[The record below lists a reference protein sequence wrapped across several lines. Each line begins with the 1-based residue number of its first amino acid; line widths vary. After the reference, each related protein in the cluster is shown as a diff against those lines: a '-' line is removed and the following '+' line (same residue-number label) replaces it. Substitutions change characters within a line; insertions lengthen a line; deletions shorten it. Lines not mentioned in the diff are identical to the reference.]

1 MRRSIFVIPLLALVL
16 VALPDSL
23 PSRAGAQETTTL
35 RLATL
40 APRGTAMERAFARW
54 NQQLSERTGGRLRI
68 RVYYGGA
75 AGDERTVVRKMRS
88 SQLDMAA
95 VTTTGLG
102 MIVRQAMVL
111 SAPGVIETY
120 PQLDAVRNALAPEL
134 AQEFEDADFKL
145 LGWGDAGMV
154 RLFSKRRILRP
165 QDMRSARV
173 WVWRDNPVFV
183 ATLEAMGVRGVPLA
197 LPEVLSGLST
207 GRIDTFPSS
216 ALAAVGLQWYTQA
229 DYVSAQGSGIVVGA
243 MVIKKSVFDGLDADM
258 QAALVETAHASER
271 RLQRG
276 VRTFDQ
282 RAYETLVRRGMHAV
296 DAEAH
301 RAEWEAV
308 GERAR
313 RNLTGRLFQPEI
325 LARVERIAA
334 QHH

>member
-1 MRRSIFVIPLLALVL
+1 
-16 VALPDSL
+16 
-23 PSRAGAQETTTL
+23 
-35 RLATL
+35 
-40 APRGTAMERAFARW
+40 
-54 NQQLSERTGGRLRI
+54 
-68 RVYYGGA
+68 
-75 AGDERTVVRKMRS
+75 MRS
-88 SQLDMAA
+88 NQLDMAA

-102 MIVRQAMVL
+102 MIVRQVMVL

-120 PQLDAVRNALAPEL
+120 PQLDAVRDALAPEL
-134 AQEFEDADFKL
+134 SQQFEDADFRL

-165 QDMRSARV
+165 EDMRAARV

-183 ATLEAMGVRGVPLA
+183 ATLRAMGVRGVPLA
-197 LPEVLSGLST
+197 LPEVLGGLQT

-229 DYVSAQGSGIVVGA
+229 RYVSEQGSGIVVGA
-243 MVIKKSVFDGLDADM
+243 MVIRKPVFDALDADM
-258 QAALVETAHASER
+258 QSALVETARASER

-276 VRTFDQ
+276 VRDFDR
-282 RAYETLVRRGMHAV
+282 RAYETLVRRGMRPV

-313 RNLTGRLFQPEI
+313 RRLTGRLFPSD
-325 LARVERIAA
+325 LLSRVERIAERNR
-334 QHH
+334 